1 MDTFHTVWVFTQR
14 VFEPILVGISFK
26 EFMSSTNTI
35 RSFWLYLVVVTWKF
49 CNSHIA
55 RPKPNLK
62 RKENANTKETY
73 HSFGQK
79 FIIKFLVKIVF
90 VRFYIREKIFLS
102 NLPLKS
108 SDLCSFNSSPSSSL
122 PNHKAHFE
130 LFIWSFYRQ
139 DRERA
144 LSHISNF
151 IKVITSV
158 FDLTFKLGVNTIV
171 MSLLGDKKAFVTR

>member
-1 MDTFHTVWVFTQR
+1 
-14 VFEPILVGISFK
+14 
-26 EFMSSTNTI
+26 MSSTNTI

-108 SDLCSFNSSPSSSL
+108 SDLCSFISSPSSSV

-144 LSHISNF
+144 LSQLCNF
-151 IKVITSV
+151 IKVLTSV
-158 FDLTFKLGVNTIV
+158 FGLTFKLGVNTIV
-171 MSLLGDKKAFVTR
+171 MYFLGDKQAFVTR

>member
-1 MDTFHTVWVFTQR
+1 
-14 VFEPILVGISFK
+14 
-26 EFMSSTNTI
+26 MSSTNTI

-108 SDLCSFNSSPSSSL
+108 SDLCSFNSSPSSSV

-130 LFIWSFYRQ
+130 LFIWSFYRH

-144 LSHISNF
+144 LSQLCNF
-151 IKVITSV
+151 IKVLTSV
-158 FDLTFKLGVNTIV
+158 FGLTFKLGVNIIV
-171 MSLLGDKKAFVTR
+171 MYFLGDKQAFVTR

>member
-1 MDTFHTVWVFTQR
+1 
-14 VFEPILVGISFK
+14 
-26 EFMSSTNTI
+26 MSSTNTI
-35 RSFWLYLVVVTWKF
+35 RSFWVIPSDLFYLVVVTWKF
-49 CNSHIA
+49 CNAHIA

-158 FDLTFKLGVNTIV
+158 FGLTFKLGVNTIV

>member
-1 MDTFHTVWVFTQR
+1 
-14 VFEPILVGISFK
+14 
-26 EFMSSTNTI
+26 MSSTNTI
-35 RSFWLYLVVVTWKF
+35 RSFWVIPSDLFYLVVFTWKF
-49 CNSHIA
+49 CNAHIA

-79 FIIKFLVKIVF
+79 FIIKFLVKVVLVI
-90 VRFYIREKIFLS
+90 FYIREKIFLS

-158 FDLTFKLGVNTIV
+158 FGLTFKLGVNTIV

>member
-1 MDTFHTVWVFTQR
+1 
-14 VFEPILVGISFK
+14 
-26 EFMSSTNTI
+26 MSSTNTI
-35 RSFWLYLVVVTWKF
+35 RSFWVIPSDLFYLVVFTWKF
-49 CNSHIA
+49 CNAHIA

-79 FIIKFLVKIVF
+79 FIIKSLVKIVL
-90 VRFYIREKIFLS
+90 VIFYIREKIFLS

-130 LFIWSFYRQ
+130 LFISSFYRQ

-144 LSHISNF
+144 LSHLSNF
-151 IKVITSV
+151 IKLLTSV
-158 FDLTFKLGVNTIV
+158 FGLTFKPGVNTIM
-171 MSLLGDKKAFVTR
+171 MSLLADKQAFVTG

>member
-1 MDTFHTVWVFTQR
+1 
-14 VFEPILVGISFK
+14 
-26 EFMSSTNTI
+26 MSSTNTI
-35 RSFWLYLVVVTWKF
+35 RSFWVIPSDLFYLVVFTWKF
-49 CNSHIA
+49 CNAHIA

-79 FIIKFLVKIVF
+79 FIIKFLVKIVL
-90 VRFYIREKIFLS
+90 VIFYIREKIFLS

-158 FDLTFKLGVNTIV
+158 FGLTFKLGVNTIV